1 MIPAVEALLSVGVKM
16 DCSVREF
23 DGKHVAGLGVVWD
36 SVQLVAV
43 PHEHHATGSLAVGE
57 AGLLVV
63 IQKTHPLCR
72 LREKTPALLPTLGD
86 GQRNVYTPLAI
97 MPVYTH

>member
-63 IQKTHPLCR
+63 IQETHPLCR

-86 GQRNVYTPLAI
+86 GQRNVYTPLVI